1 MKISIVSPCLNESK
15 NLKIFSEKIL
25 TLLNSNKIEGELI
38 IVDDNSI
45 DGTDKILKNL
55 SSKYDNFKFLIRK
68 NKSKDLTQS
77 CFEGIKTSKYENV
90 LIMDCD
96 LQHRPEDAINLINEY
111 KTYKF
116 DFVIGVRNLN
126 DKNLGLN
133 FFRRISS
140 LLVIFFVN
148 LFLTKITSDPMSGF
162 FIFKK
167 KLFSKDNHYFGKGFK
182 ILMDLIYNSK
192 VKIRS
197 KDFNITFDKRQN
209 NKSKMNLKVLFYII
223 KFIILVFIKKKLIF

>member
-1 MKISIVSPCLNESK
+1 
-15 NLKIFSEKIL
+15 
-25 TLLNSNKIEGELI
+25 
-38 IVDDNSI
+38 
-45 DGTDKILKNL
+45 
-55 SSKYDNFKFLIRK
+55 
-68 NKSKDLTQS
+68 
-77 CFEGIKTSKYENV
+77 
-90 LIMDCD
+90 
-96 LQHRPEDAINLINEY
+96 
-111 KTYKF
+111 
-116 DFVIGVRNLN
+116 
-126 DKNLGLN
+126 
-133 FFRRISS
+133 
-140 LLVIFFVN
+140 
-148 LFLTKITSDPMSGF
+148 MSGF